1 MAASTYTKA
10 HPQPA
15 EACAPVLPVNVTCG
29 FPSPAEDFYGD
40 GDGLDLNRHCIS
52 NPVATFF
59 AHADTGTSMVGFGIH
74 PGDTLVVDRSRTA
87 RHGDIVLVNWE
98 GGFTVKKLVQRRGQF
113 ELHSSAEDIPPII
126 VPPDIE
132 LDVWGVVTW
141 SFTRHT

>member
-1 MAASTYTKA
+1 MATSTHTKA

-15 EACAPVLPVNVTCG
+15 EACAPVLAVNVTCG
-29 FPSPAEDFYGD
+29 FPSPVEDFYGD

-74 PGDTLVVDRSRTA
+74 PGHTLVVDRSRTA
-87 RHGDIVLVNWE
+87 RDGDIVLVNWE
-98 GGFTVKKLVQRRGQF
+98 RGFTVKKFFQRRGQF
-113 ELHSSAEDIPPII
+113 ELHSSAEDILPII

-141 SFTRHT
+141 SFTRHA